1 MCLNPRLFPVALM
14 VLLALAITPFPVH
27 AEPLEPASEK
37 SSRTFNPVALTDLT
51 DEQRSAV
58 ESAVDRIRERI
69 ARADPA
75 RAPAPSPLI
84 QVSIHLDKLPLDR
97 SHYRSLQ
104 RSTASRAE
112 LFEATFRTLRDADSA
127 GVHAMLERL
136 GGRFHAEIRY
146 LDSAILA
153 EIPAHAMAQIE
164 AHPHVRRVSQ
174 LFDMELHLGETVPF
188 IGAGPEGLAGVNGTG
203 IKVAVLDSGIDYT
216 HAAFGGPGTVEAYE
230 AAYFGGTGAACP
242 DPDDTSSC
250 HFNRDP
256 QEIGQH
262 LLFGPSAT
270 ATNVK
275 GGFDFVGEVW
285 PDEPLAPDPNP
296 IDFQGHGTHVA
307 DIIGGLQGVAPGVEI
322 YAYKVCSA
330 VAGSCS
336 GIAIFQGLVQAWADE
351 VDIVNLS
358 LGAPWGQPV
367 SSSSHL
373 LDLLANAGILG
384 VASAGNSGDQPFVV
398 GSPSSATAALS
409 VAQSNVPSASLPTL
423 EIRNGVGETDP
434 LITNAAVWQPWSV
447 PPAPIDLP
455 LVYGDGAGGNTLGC
469 GSFAAD
475 LSGLVVLVD
484 RGVCNFSLKAANAS
498 AAGAA
503 AVVIA
508 MVNADPPFASG
519 SGGHEV
525 TITAYM
531 ISKAVGDSIKSRLT
545 NLAEP
550 RLIVNPDDFIDAS
563 RGIASTT
570 SRGPRNHDN
579 RLKPEIAAPGASVSA
594 VAGSGTERRAFGGTS
609 GAAPMIAGAAAL
621 LMEHFNINGSQDF
634 GPLDI
639 KTLLMNHAD
648 PELYVSV
655 PGVISPGVI
664 SPGGTLAPVSRIGAG
679 LVQIGEA
686 ADWKLLVR
694 DITDPDPLTQTGAIS
709 LGYRTPSQTEIV
721 NRTLQVTNI
730 SSASV
735 SVTAEAVFRFANDE
749 NVGVSV
755 ALNPPVASIAP
766 GANQNFTASFTID
779 PAQVF
784 AAKPSG
790 GFPRRGQEGNAGG
803 GSILT
808 NYEFDGYIVFR
819 ESGEHR
825 ASVPWHLLPRPAS
838 LPELTSSSID
848 GGTITH
854 SFSNTAS
861 VPAENDVFQLFE
873 ENPSWGLIAGDCAS
887 LGLDPGCDQDG
898 IDLKHIGYIDSGSVM
913 RFAASIYDPPFRAG
927 AMPVSLEIWIDVDR
941 DGDPDFLILNTQ
953 DNSLGNIVLRID
965 LTTNQADAFFYTDS
979 RFNSNVFVL
988 ATPPPPTLE
997 VGEPFDFWIAAW
1009 NEYHGGYHDCA
1020 PHVPNLARPFFDPGI
1035 CRSQGVFTARYG
1047 QPALIGDFFADM
1059 TAGGNVSI
1067 SHQISGSGGSEQGL
1081 MLINLWGPIGN
1092 ETLAIPV
1099 DFQSLDEVFKNR
1111 FQNNAPSQ

>member
-1 MCLNPRLFPVALM
+1 MSLKLRLLVAL
-14 VLLALAITPFPVH
+14 VTPLALALTMGS
-27 AEPLEPASEK
+27 AQSE
-37 SSRTFNPVALTDLT
+37 S
-51 DEQRSAV
+51 
-58 ESAVDRIRERI
+58 
-69 ARADPA
+69 
-75 RAPAPSPLI
+75 RAPAPEPESPSRSFTPDPVTDLTTEQIAAIENAVSRVRNRITQTDRTSESRPLI
-84 QVSIHLDKLPLDR
+84 QVSIHLDKPPLDR

-104 RSTASRAE
+104 RSTASRSE
-112 LFEATFRTLRDADSA
+112 LFDATFKTLRDADSA

-136 GGRFHAEIRY
+136 GGRFHSEIRY

-174 LFDMELHLGETVPF
+174 LFDMELHLGETVSF
-188 IGAGPEGLAGVNGTG
+188 IGAGPQGLAGVTG
-203 IKVAVLDSGIDYT
+203 AGVKVGVLDSGIDYT
-216 HAAFGGPGTVEAYE
+216 HAAFGGLGTTAAYQ
-230 AAYFGGTGAACP
+230 AAYFGGTADACP
-242 DPDDTSSC
+242 DPEDASTC
-250 HFNRDP
+250 HHSRDP
-256 QEIGQH
+256 QDIGQEDF
-262 LLFGPSAT
+262 FGPQAT
-270 ATNVK
+270 ATNIR
-275 GGFDFVGEVW
+275 GGFDFVGETW
-285 PDEPLAPDPNP
+285 PVGDLAPDPNP

-307 DIIGGLQGVAPGVEI
+307 DIIGGQQGVAPGVDL

-336 GIAIFQGLVQAWADE
+336 GTAIFLGLVQAWADE

-409 VAQSNVPSASLPTL
+409 VAQSNVPSASLPRL

-434 LITNAAVWQPWSV
+434 LITNDAVWQPWSV
-447 PPAPIDLP
+447 PPAAINLP
-455 LVYGDGAGGNTLGC
+455 LIYGDGANGNTLGC
-469 GSFAAD
+469 NSFGDKD

-531 ISKAVGDSIKSRLT
+531 VSQAVGNSIRTRLT
-545 NLAEP
+545 NLSAP
-550 RLIVNPDDFIDAS
+550 RLIVDPENFIDAS

-594 VAGSGTERRAFGGTS
+594 VAGSGTGSAAFGGTS
-609 GAAPMIAGAAAL
+609 GAAPMVAGAAAL
-621 LMEHFNINGSQDF
+621 LIEHFSGSQDF

-655 PGVISPGVI
+655 LD
-664 SPGGTLAPVSRIGAG
+664 GTLAPISRIGAG

-709 LGYRTPSQTEIV
+709 LGYRTPGQTEIV
-721 NRTLQVTNI
+721 NRTLRVINI
-730 SSASV
+730 SST
-735 SVTAEAVFRFANDE
+735 SVTLTPEATFRFANDE

-755 ALNPPVASIAP
+755 SLSPASATIAA
-766 GANQNFTASFTID
+766 GGSQNFTVSFTID

-784 AAKPSG
+784 DARPSG
-790 GFPRRGQEGNAGG
+790 AFPRRGQEGNTSGG
-803 GSILT
+803 AALT
-808 NYEFDGYIVFR
+808 AFEFDGYIVFR
-819 ESGEHR
+819 EAGARR

-838 LPELTSSSID
+838 LVEVTGSSID
-848 GGTITH
+848 GGTISH
-854 SFSNTAS
+854 SFSNTA
-861 VPAENDVFQLFE
+861 VLPAQNNVFQLFE

-887 LGLDPGCDQDG
+887 QGLDPGCDQDG
-898 IDLKHIGYIDSGSVM
+898 IDLKHIGYLDSGDVM
-913 RFAASIYDPPFRAG
+913 FFAASIYDPPFRAG
-927 AMPVSLEIWIDVDR
+927 ALPVSLELWIDVDR

-965 LTTNQADAFFYTDS
+965 LSTNQVAGAFYTDS
-979 RFNSNVFVL
+979 RFNSNVFILPATRPASL
-988 ATPPPPTLE
+988 APGQL
-997 VGEPFDFWIAAW
+997 FDFWVAAW
-1009 NEYHGGYHDCA
+1009 NDYHGGYYDCA
-1020 PHVPNLARPFFDPGI
+1020 PHVSDLVRPFDNADI
-1035 CRSQGVFTARYG
+1035 CRTQGVFTARYG
-1047 QPALIGDFFADM
+1047 QPSLVGDLFADM
-1059 TAGGNVSI
+1059 TSGGSVSI
-1067 SHQISGSGGSEQGL
+1067 SHRVSASGSNAQGL
-1081 MLINLWGPIGN
+1081 LLINNWGPIGN
-1092 ETLAIPV
+1092 ESIAIPV
-1099 DFQSLDEVFKNR
+1099 DFQSLEEIFRDR
-1111 FQNNAPSQ
+1111 FQATAPNQ